1 MDRLECL
8 LDSFACLDVEVGV
21 RNWAVLR
28 GRTFLLLSALTC
40 GPFSPLQGE
49 GRGFE
54 TLSAHRVL
62 PQIG

>member
-8 LDSFACLDVEVGV
+8 LDSFACLDVEG
-21 RNWAVLR
+21 RGQELAGTR
-28 GRTFLLLSALTC
+28 GRTSCCYSALTC

-62 PQIG
+62 ARIG